1 MLDTLLRRGYFPSEL
16 PPLFN
21 TETLA
26 MAVKSAQQNLPECM
40 TKGKAAWTQP
50 TNHNLARIGGLR
62 RRLSVPNPV
71 SFYRLAQVF
80 DINQVA
86 LAAKWAESPFS
97 HTTPSLANAGSRAIS
112 PNNPDRA
119 TPRAMAR
126 VGTRYLLK
134 ADISQFYPS
143 IYTHT
148 IPWALHTKATA
159 KAGLQDMALAGN
171 VLDKELQACQHGQTK
186 SIAIGPDTSLGIAEL
201 LLSPIDRRMN
211 EECDIKGGVRFIDD
225 MEFSFVRL
233 ADAEKALATLEAL
246 LHEYELQLNGSKT
259 KIVELPASIDSL
271 HATGLRPYIPKDE
284 ITSRTQWTDYFNRAF
299 ELAKVHPEEGVLRY
313 AVAALQSVKISNKT
327 WQLTQSLLWQCIAL
341 DPGCLRFVID
351 VLWTNTHIGTRLSLD
366 EAMAADALNSL
377 VSTSAPVGHGSE
389 VVWSLWAAMLFNL
402 DLSTTSW
409 DAIAKM
415 DDSFVAVAAC
425 VANQRNPFAEALMSP
440 LWSSWLEEGCFDQG
454 HWLFA
459 YEAYRNGWLENAAA
473 TAKLDAVAACKF
485 MKETGVAFFD
495 EEIIS
500 TYQTRSS
507 RFFASSGG
515 GGY

>member
-1 MLDTLLRRGYFPSEL
+1 MLDTLLRRGYLPSEL

-26 MAVKSAQQNLPECM
+26 SAIESALQNLPVCM
-40 TKGKAAWTQP
+40 TKNKATWTQS
-50 TNHNLARIGGLR
+50 TNHNLARVGGLR

-71 SFYRLAQVF
+71 NYFRLARAF
-80 DINQVA
+80 DINQIA
-86 LAAKWAESPFS
+86 LAAQWGNSPFS
-97 HTTPSLANAGSRAIS
+97 HTTPSLANDGLRAIS
-112 PNNPDRA
+112 PKSPDRA
-119 TPRAMAR
+119 TPRAMTR
-126 VGTRYLLK
+126 VGARYLLK

-148 IPWALHTKATA
+148 IPWALHTKSTA
-159 KAGLQDMALAGN
+159 KAGQQDMTLAGN

-186 SIAIGPDTSLGIAEL
+186 GIAIGPDTSLGIAEL

-246 LHEYELQLNGSKT
+246 LHEYELQLNGNKT
-259 KIVELPASIDSL
+259 KIIALPDSIDSL
-271 HATGLRPYIPKDE
+271 HATGLRPYIPKNETD
-284 ITSRTQWTDYFNRAF
+284 SRTEWTDYFNRAF
-299 ELAKVHPEEGVLRY
+299 ELAKAHPEDGVLRY
-313 AVAALQSVKISNKT
+313 TVAALQSVKISSRS
-327 WQLTQSLLWQCIAL
+327 WQLAQSLLWQSIAS

-351 VLWTNTHIGTRLSLD
+351 VLWTNTHVGTSLSLD
-366 EAMAADALNSL
+366 ESMAVDALDSL
-377 VSTSAPVGHGSE
+377 ISTSAPVGHGSE

-402 DLSTTSW
+402 NLSPASW
-409 DAIAKM
+409 SAITKM

-425 VANQRNPFAEALMSP
+425 VANQRNLFADALVSP
-440 LWSSWLEEGCFDQG
+440 LWSSWLEEGCFDQA

-459 YEAYRNGWLENAAA
+459 YEAYRNGWLENSAT
-473 TAKLDAVAACKF
+473 TAKLETVAACKF
-485 MKETGVAFFD
+485 MKESGVAFFD
-495 EEIIS
+495 ENIIS
-500 TYQTRSS
+500 NYQTRSS
-507 RFFASSGG
+507 RFVASSGG

>member
-26 MAVKSAQQNLPECM
+26 TAIKSVQQNLPVCM
-40 TKGKAAWTQP
+40 TKDKATWTQP
-50 TNHNLARIGGLR
+50 TNHNLARVGGLR

-71 SFYRLAQVF
+71 NFYRLARAF
-80 DINQVA
+80 DVNQVA
-86 LAAKWAESPFS
+86 LEAKWAKSPFS

-112 PNNPDRA
+112 PKNPDRA
-119 TPRAMAR
+119 THRAMIR

-148 IPWALHTKATA
+148 IPWVLHTKATA
-159 KAGLQDMALAGN
+159 KTGHKDMTLAGN
-171 VLDKELQACQHGQTK
+171 VLDQELQACQHGQTK
-186 SIAIGPDTSLGIAEL
+186 GIAIGPDTSLGIAEL
-201 LLSPIDRRMN
+201 LLSPIDHRMN

-246 LHEYELQLNGSKT
+246 LHEYELQLNGNKT
-259 KIVELPASIDSL
+259 KIIALPDSIDSL
-271 HATGLRPYIPKDE
+271 HATGLRPYIPKNE
-284 ITSRTQWTDYFNRAF
+284 TSSRTQWTDYFNRAF
-299 ELAKVHPEEGVLRY
+299 ELAKTHPEDGVLRY
-313 AVAALQSVKISNKT
+313 AVAALQSVKIGGKT
-327 WQLTQSLLWQCIAL
+327 WRLTQSLLWQCIAL
-341 DPGCLRFVID
+341 DPGCLRFVIE
-351 VLWTNTHIGTRLSLD
+351 VLWTNIHVGASLSLD
-366 EAMAADALNSL
+366 ESMAADALDSL
-377 VSTSAPVGHGSE
+377 ILTSAPVGHGSE
-389 VVWSLWAAMLFNL
+389 VVWSLWAAMFFNL
-402 DLSTTSW
+402 DLSDASW
-409 DAIAKM
+409 GVITKM

-425 VANQRNPFAEALMSP
+425 VANQRNLSDEALESP
-440 LWSSWLEEGCFDQG
+440 LWSSWLEEDCFNQG

-459 YEAYRNGWLENAAA
+459 YEAYKNGWLENAAA
-473 TAKLDAVAACKF
+473 TAKLHTVPACKF
-485 MKETGVAFFD
+485 MKATGVAFFD

-500 TYQTRSS
+500 NYRARSS
-507 RFFASSGG
+507 RVIASSGG

>member
-1 MLDTLLRRGYFPSEL
+1 MLDILLRRGYFPSEL

-26 MAVKSAQQNLPECM
+26 NAVISAQQSLPACM
-40 TKGKAAWTQP
+40 TKDKATRTQP
-50 TNHNLARIGGLR
+50 SNHNLARVGGLR

-71 SFYRLAQVF
+71 NFYRLARVF
-80 DINQVA
+80 DINQVV
-86 LAAKWAESPFS
+86 LETKWAESPFS

-112 PNNPDRA
+112 PKNPDRA
-119 TPRAMAR
+119 TPRAMTR

-148 IPWALHTKATA
+148 IPWVLHTKATA
-159 KAGLQDMALAGN
+159 KAGQQDMGLAGN

-186 SIAIGPDTSLGIAEL
+186 GIAIGPDTSLGIAEL

-225 MEFSFVRL
+225 MEFSFIRL
-233 ADAEKALATLEAL
+233 ANAEKALATLEAL
-246 LHEYELQLNGSKT
+246 LHEYELQLNGNKT
-259 KIVELPASIDSL
+259 KIIALPDSIDSL
-271 HATGLRPYIPKDE
+271 HATELRPYIPKDE
-284 ITSRTQWTDYFNRAF
+284 TNSRTQWTDYFNRAF
-299 ELAKVHPEEGVLRY
+299 DLAKVHPEDGVLRY
-313 AVAALQSVKISNKT
+313 AVAALQSVKISSKT
-327 WQLTQSLLWQCIAL
+327 WQLAQSLLWQSIAL

-351 VLWTNTHIGTRLSLD
+351 VLWTNIHVGTSLSLD
-366 EAMAADALNSL
+366 ESMAVDALDSL
-377 VSTSAPVGHGSE
+377 ISTSAPVGHGSE

-409 DAIAKM
+409 GAITKM

-425 VANQRNPFAEALMSP
+425 VANQHNPFAEALISP
-440 LWSSWLEEGCFDQG
+440 LWLSWLEEGCFDQG

-473 TAKLDAVAACKF
+473 TAKLDTVAACKF

-500 TYQTRSS
+500 NYQTRTS
-507 RFFASSGG
+507 RFIATSGSGG
-515 GGY
+515 Y